1 MSTCPPRLPPASI
14 CWVSTS
20 SQRFLIT
27 PPRPRPIACPSCAQP
42 GQFVE
47 RHWLPTNKPVL
58 GPAGEVQ
65 YLIHHVVDVTQQV
78 QAEAE
83 LRQAQASAQAAH
95 NEHRLLHDATGL

>member
-1 MSTCPPRLPPASI
+1 M
-14 CWVSTS
+14 
-20 SQRFLIT
+20 
-27 PPRPRPIACPSCAQP
+27 
-42 GQFVE
+42 
-47 RHWLPTNKPVL
+47 L

-83 LRQAQASAQAAH
+83 LRQAQTSAQAAH